1 MKRKMVIIGISYI
14 LGLCFASF
22 FKNSSFVII
31 SILCVCAAVLFVRH
45 KDITLKAALTA
56 ALSFG
61 AGILL
66 FSSYTVNYYMPAMSK
81 AGDSSVF
88 VGMVKSS
95 EEYSGEFASYIL
107 EGIFED
113 GTEGNVLCFTDNL
126 GCRYGDYMRVK
137 GTFDVPKGS
146 YLYDST
152 EYYKG
157 LSVFLE
163 ADSDCTYNVLYTD
176 GNRAVRKVQ
185 QYREKL
191 QRRLYV
197 LCGKNG
203 GSIVSAM
210 IFGNRQGLDDRIE
223 SAFYHAGLGPMLALS
238 GFHLVLFSGI
248 CNVFGNKTRLQ
259 RILRLVLTVLM
270 TLLFS
275 ILSMWP
281 VSVIRA
287 GVMLLLA
294 RSSCLFFRKSDSLS
308 SLFISVILLT
318 CTQPYLI
325 YDVSFLLSVA
335 GTFGINNLAP
345 WITEKLPFKGMH
357 GKCAK
362 TFSGAAIVTLC
373 TFPIS
378 VRYFSGIS
386 LLAPLSNVLFS
397 PLCVIIMFCGIV
409 IFFLGGKGFLCI
421 LLGKAAD
428 VSASLLTDGLLF
440 MQSNISAFFPSGWEG
455 IYSAALILSAM
466 TLAVF
471 MITGKRRAVAFSV
484 VISVC
489 IMFYGQAVLTDDFE
503 KSLRVFVLGRNNGQ
517 VVVVTYAGR
526 TDVIDVSYDR
536 KNPDHVRNLLYE
548 YAIDKIDCLYLSDE
562 INAAGAAYRE
572 KLAAVKA
579 ECVLTASGGYFE
591 NALICRQPPQN
602 ADSCKIS
609 GNTYE
614 ISSEKGVVTISAYG
628 KILRI
633 TGSGNTYA
641 LQNESGCLVI
651 GGKNTCDI
659 YNYEDKDNCWL
670 IYSGAGNTEIV
681 ISEDNRLNVRGL
693 F

>member
-14 LGLCFASF
+14 LGLFFASF
-22 FKNSSFVII
+22 FTNSSFVVFV
-31 SILCVCAAVLFVRH
+31 ILSVCAAVLIVRH

-56 ALSFG
+56 ALSFA
-61 AGILL
+61 AGMLIY
-66 FSSYTVNYYMPAMSK
+66 SAYTVNHYMPAISK

-88 VGMVKSS
+88 VGMVKSA
-95 EEYSGEFASYIL
+95 EEYSGEFAAYIL
-107 EGIFED
+107 DGRFED
-113 GTEGNVLCFTDNL
+113 GTEGKVLCFTDNC
-126 GCRYGDYMRVK
+126 GCRFGDYMRVK

-163 ADSDCTYNVLYTD
+163 ADSDCTYNVLYTE
-176 GNRAVRKVQ
+176 GHMAVRKVQ

-191 QRRLYV
+191 QRRLYT
-197 LCGKNG
+197 LCGQNG
-203 GSIVSAM
+203 GSAASAM

-248 CNVFGNKTRLQ
+248 CNVVGNKTRLQ
-259 RILRLVLTVLM
+259 RIFCLVLTVFM
-270 TLLFS
+270 TMLFS

-281 VSVIRA
+281 VSVLRA

-294 RSSCLFFRKSDSLS
+294 RSSCLFFRKADSLS
-308 SLFISVILLT
+308 SLLISVILLT

-345 WITEKLPFKGMH
+345 WITEKLPFKGMS

-362 TFSGAAIVTLC
+362 TFLYAAIVTLC

-378 VRYFSGIS
+378 IRFFPGIS
-386 LLAPLSNVLFS
+386 FLAPLSNVLFS

-409 IFFLGGKGFLCI
+409 IFFLGGNGFLCS

-428 VSASLLTDGLLF
+428 ISASLLTDGLLF
-440 MQSNISAFFPSGWEG
+440 MQSNATVFFPSGWDSISE
-455 IYSAALILSAM
+455 AALILSVM
-466 TLAVF
+466 TAAVF
-471 MITGKRRAVAFSV
+471 VITRKRRAVAFSV
-484 VISVC
+484 LTSLC
-489 IMFYGQAVLTDDFE
+489 IMLWGRVMLADDFE

-548 YAIDKIDCLYLSDE
+548 YAIDSIDCLYLSDD
-562 INAAGAAYRE
+562 INASGAAYRE
-572 KLAAVKA
+572 KLASVKA
-579 ECVLTASGGYFE
+579 ECVLTASGGQFGD
-591 NALICRQPPQN
+591 ALICRQSPQN

-609 GNTYE
+609 GNAYE
-614 ISSEKGVVTISAYG
+614 ISAENGIVTISAYG

-641 LQNESGCLVI
+641 AQNECDYLVT
-651 GGKNTCDI
+651 GGKNTCEI
-659 YNYEDKDNCWL
+659 YNYDDENNCWL

-681 ISEDNRLNVRGL
+681 MSDDNRLNVRGL